1 MPSTENII
9 EAVKDK
15 PIEHISL
22 GDLQLDPHNPRFA
35 EFLPSSNTQRDI
47 VNMIVKQFGV
57 DDVLSSIAVS
67 GYFSA
72 EPLVCKEQADGTY
85 VVVEG
90 NRRLAAMLILSDSD
104 RGQEHSRRREKYQQ
118 IHVAHGSPAFD
129 PVPAIVF
136 TEQDSSD
143 TLLSYLGVRHIVST
157 KEWDSYAKAAWVSR
171 ALNTSNLNL
180 ADIAEMIG
188 DTRGTIQ
195 RMLLG
200 FHFVEQLKAE
210 GQFNPENSLRK
221 GRGSNTEYPFSWIY
235 TVLGFEPVRK
245 FIELDSDPV
254 NIAPIPPEK
263 FESAGL
269 VVRSMFGDSSQGV
282 TPSISDSR
290 QITDLAK
297 VLASPDKVAY
307 LRQGKSV
314 KEIERLTKPLDEL
327 LGGALIDVLGNLRE
341 IAGRLSEEDIDP
353 SAAAKL
359 LRTVTAIKKQAN
371 SLHQTFSDAAAN
383 NSNITNI

>member
-1 MPSTENII
+1 MPATENII
-9 EAVKDK
+9 DAVKDK
-15 PIEHISL
+15 PIEYIRL
-22 GDLQLDPHNPRFA
+22 DDLLLDPHNPRFA
-35 EFLPSSNTQRDI
+35 EFVSNQSTQRDI
-47 VNMIVKQFGV
+47 VNMIVKQYGV
-57 DDVLSSIAVS
+57 DDVLSSISVS

-72 EPLVCKEQADGTY
+72 EPLVCKEQPDGTH

-104 RGQEHSRRREKYQQ
+104 RGQDHARRREKYQQ
-118 IHVAHGSPAFD
+118 IHADHDHPAFD
-129 PVPAIVF
+129 PVPAIIF

-195 RMLLG
+195 RMLHG
-200 FHFVEQLKAE
+200 FHFIEQLKKE
-210 GQFNPENSLRK
+210 GQFNPESSLRK

-235 TVLGFEPVRK
+235 TALGFEPVRN
-245 FIELDSDPV
+245 FIELDSNPINED
-254 NIAPIPPEK
+254 PIPSDKLEN
-263 FESAGL
+263 AGL
-269 VVRSMFGDSSQGV
+269 VVRSMFGDSNQGI

-297 VLASPDKVAY
+297 VFASPDKVDY

-314 KEIERLTKPLDEL
+314 QDIERLTKPLDEL
-327 LGGALIDVLGNLRE
+327 LGGALIEVLSNLRE
-341 IAGRLSEEDIDP
+341 ITGRLSEEDIDP

-359 LRTVTAIKKQAN
+359 LRTITAIKNQAN
-371 SLHQTFSDAAAN
+371 TLHKTFSDAAAN
-383 NSNITNI
+383 ITNI